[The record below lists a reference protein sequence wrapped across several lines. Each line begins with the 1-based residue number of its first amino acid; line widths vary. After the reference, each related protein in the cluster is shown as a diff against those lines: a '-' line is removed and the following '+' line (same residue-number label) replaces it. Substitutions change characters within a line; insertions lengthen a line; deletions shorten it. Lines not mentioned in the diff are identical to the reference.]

1 MRLKIFQGK
10 NCCPI
15 LIMLILFSTAACTPS
30 GSMDSVITADKT
42 IIRACRIKRQETNAM
57 LKNLEMKELIL
68 QAKVKSAYKN
78 SKAVKA
84 ATDTAVVHIFEL
96 KYQLIHSLSG
106 MPFDEIDKLDEG
118 KYHRSESILSS
129 LKDIGNTEVTE
140 EVLFGNDDNKI
151 DFLKQRLDE
160 YKQKITEIVGAENA
174 EKLHFAV
181 VPDESVFKGE
191 SVAAVILM
199 LNSIMFEV
207 LNTEAETIALLT
219 NQIDATNIA
228 FDRIQPVVVAKNN
241 HVKAG
246 EMYEA
251 EVYIVGYD
259 TLQSHAIKI
268 GNAINMEMLEVTGQV
283 QNVKE
288 SDGSGKIRIKAS
300 GSGQK
305 KLFGVLEVISR
316 NNITYKYPF
325 EHTYFVEP

>member
-1 MRLKIFQGK
+1 MKLKIFQIK
-10 NCCPI
+10 NCLTT
-15 LIMLILFSTAACTPS
+15 LIVLILFSTLACTPS
-30 GSMDSVITADKT
+30 GSLDSVITADKT

-57 LKNLEMKELIL
+57 LKNMEMKDIIIRE
-68 QAKVKSAYKN
+68 KVKSAYNN

-84 ATDTAVVHIFEL
+84 ATDTAVVRIFEL

-106 MPFDEIDKLDEG
+106 MPFDEIYKLDEE
-118 KYHRSESILSS
+118 KYQRSESILAS

-140 EVLFGNDDNKI
+140 EVLFGNDENKI
-151 DFLKQRLDE
+151 DFLERRLNE
-160 YKQKITEIVGAENA
+160 YKQKITEIVSAENA

-191 SVAAVILM
+191 SIAAVILM
-199 LNSIMFEV
+199 LNSIMLEV

-228 FDRIQPVVVAKNN
+228 FDRIQPVVVAKKN

-246 EMYEA
+246 DMFEA
-251 EVYIVGYD
+251 DVYIVGYD

-283 QNVKE
+283 QNVTE

-305 KLFGVLEVISR
+305 KLFGVLEVVTR
-316 NNITYKYPF
+316 NNIICKFPF
-325 EHTYFVEP
+325 EHSYYVEP